1 MIEAKGSS
9 KTLLPFLIG
18 AWGFMQ
24 GLKKYRLTPVST
36 EKDIKSPM

>member
-1 MIEAKGSS
+1 MYPDEAKGSS

-24 GLKKYRLTPVST
+24 GIKKECLSPVGT
-36 EKDIKSPM
+36 EKI